1 MRILSLFDGT
11 GSICKPFAAA
21 GWECQ
26 RLDIDGRH
34 GATIVQDIRTWDYS
48 QEPTPDV
55 IWAGCPCEQY
65 SCANTRGKRN
75 LALADSLV
83 AKTCEII
90 KHFLELNCALLWF
103 VENPDSSMLWRR
115 AVSLPLHPQVRFDA
129 CSYGAL
135 WRKRTRIGTNADWL
149 PRALCDPK
157 VCPACEGG
165 KHKRTAQ
172 RGPQRGSVGESC
184 SLDELHGYP
193 KELCEEIYRHCA
205 RHVWEIL

>member
-1 MRILSLFDGT
+1 MPRILHLFCGT
-11 GSICKPFAAA
+11 GSLHKPFAEN
-21 GWECQ
+21 GWDVSA
-26 RLDIDGRH
+26 LDIDPRN
-34 GATIVQDIRTWDYS
+34 ATIVQDIRTWDYS

-90 KHFLELNCALLWF
+90 QHFLGRNCAVLWF

-115 AVSLPLHPQVRFDA
+115 AVSLPLRPQVRFDA

-135 WRKRTRIGTNADWL
+135 WRKRTRIATNADWL
-149 PRALCDPK
+149 PRVLCDPK
-157 VCPACEGG
+157 VCPACVLG
-165 KHKRTAQ
+165 KHQKTAQ
-172 RGPQRGSVGESC
+172 RGPQKGRVGESC

-193 KELCEEIYRHCA
+193 RQFCEEIYRHCA